1 MVKLVSHGVEN
12 NAARSRVSS
21 ILGGE
26 CTSIQILLDLDPTI
40 ISSSTRFTASYS
52 SPLCWAVC
60 SCKSQSSSFRT
71 PINSQHQNNPS
82 AAIDFIL
89 LPGEADKHVPASHQQ
104 PLMRTAAAISPHL
117 HSNSSTETMLMIP
130 YLYVHNTFVSPFEK
144 VDLLSPNIIRKLD
157 QVNYAKLKYSGYG
170 RHFWRKCHN

>member
-26 CTSIQILLDLDPTI
+26 CTPIQILLDLDPTI
-40 ISSSTRFTASYS
+40 ISSSRFTASYS

-60 SCKSQSSSFRT
+60 SCNSQSSSFRT

-104 PLMRTAAAISPHL
+104 PPDEACCAIILPF
-117 HSNSSTETMLMIP
+117 HSNSSPDFETMLMIP
-130 YLYVHNTFVSPFEK
+130 YLYVHNTFMSPFEK
-144 VDLLSPNIIRKLD
+144 VDLLSPN
-157 QVNYAKLKYSGYG
+157 
-170 RHFWRKCHN
+170 WRKCHN